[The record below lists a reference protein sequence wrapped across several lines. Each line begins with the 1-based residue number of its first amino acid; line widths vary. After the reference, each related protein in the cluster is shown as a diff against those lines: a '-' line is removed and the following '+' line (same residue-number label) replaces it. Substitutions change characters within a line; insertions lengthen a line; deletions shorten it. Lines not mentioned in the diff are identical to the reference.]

1 MNEMESKGR
10 QLKQPF
16 TKAVV
21 FEIHKELSNVFTS
34 KSAAYLTV

>member
-1 MNEMESKGR
+1 MEGKRR
-10 QLKQPF
+10 QLKQLTVAF

-21 FEIHKELSNVFTS
+21 FETHKELSNVLTT